1 MRPAVQCVATFG
13 IMSLQA
19 LGGGSMVRVGIRE
32 LKSKLSRYLR
42 RVEEGERIEVT
53 NRGKV
58 IAFLIPAKGQGV
70 DNAAWRLV
78 EEGLASWSGGK
89 PQGSRNPVKGRGRLV
104 SEIIVEDRG

>member
-1 MRPAVQCVATFG
+1 
-13 IMSLQA
+13 
-19 LGGGSMVRVGIRE
+19 MVRVGIRE

-58 IAFLIPAKGQGV
+58 IAFLIPAKGQSV
-70 DNAAWRLV
+70 DNVAWRLV

-89 PQGSRNPVKGRGRLV
+89 PHGSRNPVKGRGRLL
-104 SEIIVEDRG
+104 SEIIIEDRE